1 MKDERNA
8 AAPVANW
15 RLLPLFLTV
24 LLAAFAFRTGHLA
37 SDVTRIVATA
47 QAQEA
52 QRADSDA
59 AGEPVAEQQDEAT
72 AEAADGAPD
81 GEVEPGLPAGG
92 ISRAEMTLLEDLRA
106 RRRQLEERERKLEL
120 RERLLATTER
130 RIDRRIGEM
139 RAIEKHIAELVAEH
153 EKRQDTQLQSVVAMY
168 EKMKPKDAAQ
178 IFQRLDMDI
187 QTAVATRMKESKM
200 AALLAQMDPEA
211 AKLLTTQLAR
221 REDLPQAAQILN
233 QTKTP

>member
-1 MKDERNA
+1 MKKARNA

-24 LLAAFAFRTGHLA
+24 LFAAFAFRTGHLA
-37 SDVTRIVATA
+37 GDLTRIIATA
-47 QAQEA
+47 QAQETGK
-52 QRADSDA
+52 SEVA
-59 AGEPVAEQQDEAT
+59 AEPVAEGEGK
-72 AEAADGAPD
+72 DGATP
-81 GEVEPGLPAGG
+81 EPAKDAAPGAERSLPAAG
-92 ISRAEMTLLEDLRA
+92 ISRAEMALLEDLRA
-106 RRRQLEERERKLEL
+106 RRRELEERERKVEL

-139 RAIEKHIAELVAEH
+139 RAIEKHITELVAEH
-153 EKRQDTQLQSVVAMY
+153 EKRQDAQLQSVVSMY

-211 AKLLTTQLAR
+211 AKMLTTQLAR
-221 REDLPQAAQILN
+221 REELPQAAQILN

>member
-1 MKDERNA
+1 MRGERDA

-24 LLAAFAFRTGHLA
+24 LFAAFAFKTGHLA
-37 SDVTRIVATA
+37 SDVIRIAATA

-52 QRADSDA
+52 HQPA
-59 AGEPVAEQQDEAT
+59 AAAEEPVTKAADEA
-72 AEAADGAPD
+72 APEAADGAAAAE
-81 GEVEPGLPAGG
+81 GSGVPAAG

-106 RRRQLEERERKLEL
+106 RRRELENRERKVEL
-120 RERLLATTER
+120 RERLLATTEQ

-153 EKRQDTQLQSVVAMY
+153 EKRQDEQIQSVVSMY

-211 AKLLTTQLAR
+211 AKMLTTQLAQ
-221 REDLPQAAQILN
+221 REELPQAAQILD